1 MERSLFWMDNP
12 PDSIHLF
19 FRQFWRILKMDYP
32 SETDHPS
39 LVWKRPLKRKTM
51 FYLLR
56 MLWLLIYYTNANEI
70 PGELSRKNKI
80 SSQVK
85 ITCYLHMWK
94 DHRCYGYQKKEV
106 PLAANRF
113 LSEMVWYFIGVY
125 IINKTFITWP
135 LGDTDHSS
143 CVLKIIFQL
152 MERNFLSPR
161 GHVISSILQISR
173 LTKFLIIYPKLNLVK
188 ISSALID
195 TKTNSLPPQGF
206 ELDFN

>member
-1 MERSLFWMDNP
+1 MDNP
-12 PDSIHLF
+12 PEFIHLF

-32 SETDHPS
+32 SETDNPS

-51 FYLLR
+51 FYLLT

-85 ITCYLHMWK
+85 IICYLHMWK

-106 PLAANRF
+106 PFAANGF

-135 LGDTDHSS
+135 LGDTD
-143 CVLKIIFQL
+143 
-152 MERNFLSPR
+152 FLFLCFENYFSTH
-161 GHVISSILQISR
+161 GEKFLISARPCNILDFADF
-173 LTKFLIIYPKLNLVK
+173 LLNKFLIIYAKLNLVK